1 MQSGE
6 STMKK
11 ITGHAPT
18 DAWLAKQPIWHDS
31 DMIKMALVVS
41 LLAGSIGILI
51 GYFWA
56 LPDLSGLG
64 WHYLKG

>member
-1 MQSGE
+1 
-6 STMKK
+6 
-11 ITGHAPT
+11 
-18 DAWLAKQPIWHDS
+18 
-31 DMIKMALVVS
+31 LVVS